1 MTKVDADALMIVEKL
16 AEAMALGIPAEV
28 APLAQSPTAIL
39 PEEHPEP
46 WTSQGRPVPRHHQE
60 DPDGST
66 DDARGGHVVRGARG
80 DVVIECAELS
90 KVAEE
95 SVARLIVSVGK
106 RRAEI
111 ERLQAALIETLEVNR
126 FKILTEVD
134 RLRTDIAE
142 VEATFAKLSDALKAA
157 APRTPATQ
165 QAEGGEEPRRRPMP
179 WDYRE
184 EPDVEGGA
192 S

>member
-39 PEEHPEP
+39 PEEHPKP
-46 WTSQGRPVPRHHQE
+46 WTCQDRPVPRHRQE

-66 DDARGGHVVRGARG
+66 DDARGGHVVRRARG
-80 DVVIECAELS
+80 DGVIECAELS

-111 ERLQAALIETLEVNR
+111 QRLQAALIETLEVNR

-157 APRTPATQ
+157 ASRAHAQ
-165 QAEGGEEPRRRPMP
+165 QAEGGEEPRRGPMP

>member
-28 APLAQSPTAIL
+28 AALAQSPTAIL

-46 WTSQGRPVPRHHQE
+46 WTSQGRPVPRHHQ
-60 DPDGST
+60 DGST
-66 DDARGGHVVRGARG
+66 GDARGGHVVRGARG

-157 APRTPATQ
+157 PSRTPATQ
-165 QAEGGEEPRRRPMP
+165 QAEGGEEPRRGPMP